1 MKNTKKELFKVIV
14 AGTRTFK
21 DYDYLK
27 ETLDKIL
34 SKRLPNVEIV
44 SGTAVG
50 ADKLGEQYAKE
61 HNLNIKQFPADW
73 NSYGKSAGPRR
84 NKQMAEYAD
93 ACVVFWDGK
102 SKGTKSMI
110 QFATELGLPIRV
122 VHYETKEI
130 HSFRKEVK

>member
-44 SGTAVG
+44 SGAARG
-50 ADKLGEQYAKE
+50 ADELGEIYATK
-61 HNLNIKQFPADW
+61 HDLSIRCFPADW
-73 NSYGKSAGPRR
+73 DKYGKSAGPRR

-110 QFATELGLPIRV
+110 QFATELGLPTRV

-130 HSFRKEVK
+130 YSFRKEVK